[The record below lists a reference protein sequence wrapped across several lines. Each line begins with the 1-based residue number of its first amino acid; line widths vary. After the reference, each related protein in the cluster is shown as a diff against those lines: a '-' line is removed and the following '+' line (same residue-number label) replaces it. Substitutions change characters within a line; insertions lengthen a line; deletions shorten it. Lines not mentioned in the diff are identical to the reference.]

1 MQNSVLQ
8 DISRPQWYD
17 IMRHLKQSQGL
28 VVGELCEKLDMSYMG
43 VKQHCVAL
51 EKLGYL
57 DTWRR
62 PKKVGRPE
70 KVYRL
75 TAKANPVFS
84 ESGSELSLGL
94 LEAVSNVYG
103 PSAPDKLLFNYF
115 QKKKEEYARKIKGD
129 SVAERATALAKV
141 RDSEGF
147 LSECIYSRGDGLQI
161 CEYHHPYWRIIEAY
175 PSVKRMEESNFSDLL
190 GSNVRRE
197 EESVS
202 GLSKII
208 FHIDSLGS

>member
-70 KVYRL
+70 IARG
-75 TAKANPVFS
+75 
-84 ESGSELSLGL
+84 GSWTGM
-94 LEAVSNVYG
+94 
-103 PSAPDKLLFNYF
+103 
-115 QKKKEEYARKIKGD
+115 
-129 SVAERATALAKV
+129 
-141 RDSEGF
+141 GF
-147 LSECIYSRGDGLQI
+147 ASC
-161 CEYHHPYWRIIEAY
+161 
-175 PSVKRMEESNFSDLL
+175 
-190 GSNVRRE
+190 
-197 EESVS
+197 
-202 GLSKII
+202 
-208 FHIDSLGS
+208 

>member
-1 MQNSVLQ
+1 MHNSVLQ

-17 IMRHLKQSQGL
+17 IIRHLKQSQGM

-75 TAKANPVFS
+75 TAKANPIFP
-84 ESGSELSLGL
+84 EGGSELSLGL
-94 LEAVSNVYG
+94 LEGVANVYG
-103 PSAPDKLLFNYF
+103 PSAPEKLLFNFF
-115 QKKKEEYARKIKGD
+115 QRKKEDYARKVKGD
-129 SVAERATALAKV
+129 SVAEKATALAKV
-141 RDSEGF
+141 RFAEGY
-147 LSECIYSRGDGLQI
+147 LSECTYSRGDGLQI
-161 CEYHHPYWRIIEAY
+161 CEYHHPYWKIIEAY
-175 PSVKRMEESNFSDLL
+175 PAVKRMEESVFSDLL
-190 GSNVRRE
+190 GASVRRE
-197 EESVS
+197 EETAS
-202 GLSKII
+202 GLSKVVY
-208 FHIDSLGS
+208 HIDSLGG